1 MVCHQTPQG
10 LKRQL
15 RILQLTNCKVLKI
28 LLHRAFISSDEAQK
42 VPHVAQV
49 AIKAQEIVA
58 IEDHELIWWLLRP
71 GAKDIG
77 MIDGEEGASER
88 ILQAV
93 NTPGRCIQLLDRE
106 VALNSSQ
113 VVF

>member
-10 LKRQL
+10 SEGQL
-15 RILQLTNCKVLKI
+15 RILQLLNCKVLKI
-28 LLHRAFISSDEAQK
+28 LLHRAFSSDEVQK
-42 VPHVAQV
+42 DPHVAQV
-49 AIKAQEIVA
+49 AIKSQEIVA
-58 IEDHELIWWLLRP
+58 IEDHELIWSLLRP
-71 GAKDIG
+71 AAKDV

-93 NTPGRCIQLLDRE
+93 NTPRRCIQLLYHE
-106 VALNSSQ
+106 VALNTSQ